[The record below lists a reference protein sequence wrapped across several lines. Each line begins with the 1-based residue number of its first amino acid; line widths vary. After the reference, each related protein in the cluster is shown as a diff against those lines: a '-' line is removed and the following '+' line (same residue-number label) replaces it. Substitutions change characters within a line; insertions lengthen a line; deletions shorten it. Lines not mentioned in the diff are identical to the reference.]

1 MLSINSLNEKRKK
14 KTQKKQT
21 YKAHI
26 DFRIFTSLQS
36 VKIFVL
42 FQLIINVGTTT
53 NIKLMINFNL
63 VPYMHILSV
72 KKIYLLRSL
81 LKD

>member
-1 MLSINSLNEKRKK
+1 MKKK
-14 KTQKKQT
+14 KTKNKKKKKKT
-21 YKAHI
+21 YKGYI

-36 VKIFVL
+36 VKMFVL

-53 NIKLMINFNL
+53 NLKLMINFNL
-63 VPYMHILSV
+63 VSYMHILSV

>member
-14 KTQKKQT
+14 KHKKKQT

-36 VKIFVL
+36 VKMFVL

-63 VPYMHILSV
+63 VSYMHILSV

>member
-36 VKIFVL
+36 VKMFVL

-63 VPYMHILSV
+63 VSYMHILSV